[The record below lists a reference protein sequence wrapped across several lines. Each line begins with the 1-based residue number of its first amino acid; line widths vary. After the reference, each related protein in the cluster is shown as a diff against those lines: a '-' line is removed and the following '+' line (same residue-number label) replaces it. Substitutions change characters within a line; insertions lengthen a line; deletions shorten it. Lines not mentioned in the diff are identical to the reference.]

1 MFEILVR
8 VTVRIAV
15 FLDETS
21 YSGEEV
27 YSISEECDAS
37 NIWCQ

>member
-1 MFEILVR
+1 
-8 VTVRIAV
+8 
-15 FLDETS
+15 LDETS